1 MDFVE
6 ENESNDLVFSQ
17 NFEPFSIKGNVCFVS
32 DYFNL
37 HVSPTII
44 KKLYGYLEKLC
55 LSDME
60 RESGE
65 LKSNIVLY
73 LSRASQ
79 LCDFDFDYK
88 SEVSRSD
95 LFKMQSLKP
104 KIDSFDAASSLIN
117 YLTVIN
123 KYVRPKC
130 FVLLNMHLFFGS
142 DEVEMI
148 FNTLKYQGIYLIFL
162 ENMFSFQR
170 LPDENVS
177 VIDKDLCEIVAETK
191 K

>member
-1 MDFVE
+1 M
-6 ENESNDLVFSQ
+6 
-17 NFEPFSIKGNVCFVS
+17 
-32 DYFNL
+32 
-37 HVSPTII
+37 
-44 KKLYGYLEKLC
+44 
-55 LSDME
+55 
-60 RESGE
+60 
-65 LKSNIVLY
+65 Y

-88 SEVSRSD
+88 SEVSLSD

-104 KIDSFDAASSLIN
+104 NIDSFDTASSLIN

-123 KYVRPKC
+123 KYVSPKC

-142 DEVEMI
+142 DEIEMI

>member
-65 LKSNIVLY
+65 LKSNIVMY

-79 LCDFDFDYK
+79 LCDFYYK
-88 SEVSRSD
+88 SEFSMSD
-95 LFKMQSLKP
+95 MFKMQSLKP
-104 KIDSFDAASSLIN
+104 NIDTLDAASSLLK

-142 DEVEMI
+142 DEIEMI